1 MIRSDLQP
9 NSAKHLADLFD
20 YTAGDKSINELWRN
34 ANGAA
39 MLVSVSGGQS
49 LPEHP
54 APEDVM
60 ILLIEG
66 YVEFIVDGKINEMR
80 PGDIL
85 LINKSTLH
93 SVNALT
99 DSTFLLTKVKP

>member
-1 MIRSDLQP
+1 MIKTDLQL
-9 NSAKHLADLFD
+9 NAAKHLTDLFD
-20 YTAGDKSINELWRN
+20 YTAGDKSVNELWSN

-39 MLVSVSGGQS
+39 LLISIAGGHS

-54 APEDVM
+54 APDDVM

-66 YVEFIVDGKINEMR
+66 YVEFIVDGKTNEMR

-85 LINKSTLH
+85 LMNKSTLH

-99 DSTFLLTKVKP
+99 DSTILLTKVKP

>member
-1 MIRSDLQP
+1 MIKSDLQL
-9 NSAKHLADLFD
+9 NAAKHLADLFD
-20 YTAGDKSINELWRN
+20 YTAGDKNINELWSN

-39 MLVSVSGGQS
+39 LLVSIAGGQS

-60 ILLIEG
+60 IMLIEG
-66 YVEFIVDGKINEMR
+66 YVEFIVDGKTNEMR
-80 PGDIL
+80 PADIL
-85 LINKSTLH
+85 LMNKSTLH

-99 DSTFLLTKVKP
+99 DSTILLTKVKP

>member
-1 MIRSDLQP
+1 MIKSDLQL

-20 YTAGDKSINELWRN
+20 YTAGDKNTNELWRN

-39 MLVSVSGGQS
+39 LLVSIAGGQS
-49 LPEHP
+49 LPEHL

-66 YVEFIVDGKINEMR
+66 YVEFNVKGRINEMR

-85 LINKSTLH
+85 LMDKSTPH

-99 DSTFLLTKVKP
+99 DSTILLTKVKP